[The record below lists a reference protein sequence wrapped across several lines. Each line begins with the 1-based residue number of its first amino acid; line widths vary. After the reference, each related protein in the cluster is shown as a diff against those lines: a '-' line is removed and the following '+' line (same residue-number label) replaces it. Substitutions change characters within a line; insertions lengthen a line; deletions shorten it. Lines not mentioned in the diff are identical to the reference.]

1 MERGDSNAIFETV
14 VNGGMLPN
22 CCNIRLAQE
31 KPLVVLP
38 YTGYIGMCFPKEYG
52 FSAILAMRL

>member
-14 VNGGMLPN
+14 VNEGMLPN

-31 KPLVVLP
+31 KPLGVLP

-52 FSAILAMRL
+52 FSAILAIRL